1 MTTRRRTTNTRSTK
15 TSIAARLP
23 RATGATPSSLHS
35 PALVPADGPS
45 ASNLGLGTEAD
56 VTGRA
61 TPNVTK
67 RLSLAEVSTLV
78 SILVAALYLL
88 GLAVVERQLESG
100 GRLDP
105 ATAWHTAPLVPKPTV
120 ALQAV
125 HMFFAPAALTATG
138 TTLIG
143 TIVIWV
149 AIARVARTR
158 LGRALRRLVYRA
170 ANRVFGT
177 RPRLVLWL
185 TGAGLL
191 ILIAIVAAV
200 IVASIGLA
208 VTGVSPI
215 YRGEPGP
222 IRLGSLALSYL
233 SGVVMALP
241 LYAKWGLFQ
250 SPTTQWIWTSFTRR
264 RWLWSMTFA
273 YVANLFSAYY
283 TASVARDLLPPITI
297 TMTSRATIT
306 GALIAHTD
314 GYWFVLTESK
324 IRGQVKPV
332 RDGEV
337 STIALGASI
346 P

>member
-1 MTTRRRTTNTRSTK
+1 MTTRRK
-15 TSIAARLP
+15 TSNTHTIKTPMGTTLT
-23 RATGATPSSLHS
+23 RAVDVTPSSSS
-35 PALVPADGPS
+35 PLALIPVNGSSVSSPS
-45 ASNLGLGTEAD
+45 EGTEAD
-56 VTGRA
+56 STGQA
-61 TPNVTK
+61 TPNVVK
-67 RLSLAEVSTLV
+67 KLSLAGVSTLA

-88 GLAVVERQLESG
+88 GLAVVERQLESE

-105 ATAWHTAPLVPKPTV
+105 ATAWHMAPLVPKPTV

-149 AIARVARTR
+149 AVPRIARTL
-158 LGRALRRLVYRA
+158 LGRTVRRLVYRA

-185 TGAGLL
+185 AGAGLL
-191 ILIAIVAAV
+191 ILMAIVAAV

-208 VTGVSPI
+208 VTGVSPT
-215 YRGEPGP
+215 YQGEPGP

-241 LYAKWGLFQ
+241 LYAKGGLVR
-250 SPTTQWIWTSFTRR
+250 SPTTQWLWTSFTRR

-273 YVANLFSAYY
+273 YVTNLFSAYY
-283 TASVARDLLPPITI
+283 TASVAHDLLPPITI

-324 IRGQVKPV
+324 THGQVRPV

-337 STIALGASI
+337 STTALGSPI